1 MANQKTIQM
10 VLNVGSS
17 SIKYALYRSV
27 PSASGIAFTQLAD
40 GLAEGIGTNMNNRIK
55 HVCGDKGKSKHD
67 IELPNHG
74 VALSAIVNLL
84 PKEHMA
90 QVSSVGHRVVHGG
103 EKFTTACI
111 INDEV
116 LADIEEASALAP
128 LHNPFGLL
136 GIRESMKTFGEKTP
150 QVAVFDT
157 AFHQTMEPH
166 VYLYALPKELYEK
179 HAIRRY
185 GFHGTSYKWV
195 LGQLAEKLGKPVD
208 QVNAILC
215 HIGNGASMCAV
226 KGGKCVDT
234 TMGLTPLEG
243 LVMGTRCGDID
254 PAIIPHLVQ
263 RLGYSIDEV
272 GDMLNK
278 KSGLLGLC
286 GTSDDRDIEE
296 RAIAREPV
304 GLLGKKLQMHRM
316 RKYLGSYM
324 VALDGKVD
332 AVVFAGGMAE
342 KSPLLRSMLC
352 ENLGSLGFQVDEEKN
367 NHGGGKFS
375 ENFAIHAEGSGSQIW
390 VLPTNEEQEI
400 AQQAYD
406 LCHR

>member
-1 MANQKTIQM
+1 MAAGIQM

-17 SIKYALYRSV
+17 SIKYALYRSAPV
-27 PSASGIAFTQLAD
+27 AAGVSFTRLAE

-55 HVCGDKGKSKHD
+55 HVCPVAGKSTHN
-67 IELPNHG
+67 IELRDHA
-74 VALSAIVNLL
+74 VALTSIVNLL
-84 PKEHMA
+84 PKEHMERVA
-90 QVSSVGHRVVHGG
+90 SVGHRVVHGG
-103 EKFTTACI
+103 EKFTKASI

-116 LADIEEASALAP
+116 MADIEEAIALAP
-128 LHNPFGLL
+128 LHNPFSLL
-136 GIRESMKTFGEKTP
+136 GIKESAKIFGEKTP

-179 HAIRRY
+179 HGIRRY
-185 GFHGTSYKWV
+185 GFHGTSYMYV
-195 LGQLAEKLGKPVD
+195 LGQVAEAMGKPVD
-208 QVNAILC
+208 QTSIIAC
-215 HIGNGASMCAV
+215 HIGNGASMCAI
-226 KGGKCVDT
+226 KNGKCVDT

-263 RLGYSIDEV
+263 RLGYPLNEV
-272 GDMLNK
+272 SDMINK
-278 KSGLLGLC
+278 KAGLLGLC

-296 RAIAREPV
+296 RAIAKEPI
-304 GLLGKKLQMHRM
+304 GLLAKKIQVHRM
-316 RKYLGSYM
+316 RKYLGAYM

-342 KSPLLRSMLC
+342 KSALLRTMLC
-352 ENLGSLGFQVDEEKN
+352 ENLEGIGFHVDEKKN
-367 NHGGGKFS
+367 HCDGGRFS
-375 ENFAIHAEGSGSQIW
+375 ENTPIHAEGSGSQIW
-390 VLPTNEEQEI
+390 VIPTDEELCI

-406 LCHR
+406 LCHT

>member
-1 MANQKTIQM
+1 MAAGIQM

-17 SIKYALYRSV
+17 SIKYALYRSAPV
-27 PSASGIAFTQLAD
+27 AAGVSFTRLAE

-55 HVCGDKGKSKHD
+55 HVCPVAGKSTHN
-67 IELPNHG
+67 IELRDHA
-74 VALSAIVNLL
+74 VALTSIVNLL
-84 PKEHMA
+84 PKEHIERVA
-90 QVSSVGHRVVHGG
+90 SVGHRVVHGG
-103 EKFTTACI
+103 EKFTKASI

-116 LADIEEASALAP
+116 MADIEEAIALAP
-128 LHNPFGLL
+128 LHNPFSLL
-136 GIRESMKTFGEKTP
+136 GIKESAKIFGEKTP

-179 HAIRRY
+179 HGIRRY
-185 GFHGTSYKWV
+185 GFHGTSYMYV
-195 LGQLAEKLGKPVD
+195 LGQVAEAMGKPVD
-208 QVNAILC
+208 QTSIIAC
-215 HIGNGASMCAV
+215 HIGNGASMCAI
-226 KGGKCVDT
+226 KNGKCVDT

-263 RLGYSIDEV
+263 RLGYPLNEV
-272 GDMLNK
+272 SDMINK
-278 KSGLLGLC
+278 KAGLLGLC

-296 RAIAREPV
+296 RAIAKEPI
-304 GLLGKKLQMHRM
+304 GLLAKKIQVHRM
-316 RKYLGSYM
+316 RKYLGAYM

-342 KSPLLRSMLC
+342 KSALLRTMLC
-352 ENLGSLGFQVDEEKN
+352 ENLEGIGFHVDEKKN
-367 NHGGGKFS
+367 HCDGGRFS
-375 ENFAIHAEGSGSQIW
+375 ENTPIHAEGSGSQIW
-390 VLPTNEEQEI
+390 VIPTDEELCI

-406 LCHR
+406 LCHT